1 MNQPAEKPT
10 AFPALPQFIHK
21 IPFRSESKHASTT
34 MTIATAP
41 SVSNILETLSASLD
55 SAVSALPE
63 ASALQPSKDGISLLD
78 VKNEL
83 FFSYLQ
89 HLVFLIIFKLR
100 HARGG
105 QSANAKPTGG
115 EEAQSEN
122 ANEEETELN
131 EEDIVKKLVECRV
144 FLERGV
150 RPLEGRLKYQLDKV
164 LRAADDAERNQG
176 IQNANGSRRHSK
188 KEHEATRVDER
199 GSEGESEEHAE
210 SEEEDDNGVD
220 AATRLSG
227 LEIDDLSYRP
237 NPGSLINPARGASST
252 SGAPAGKST
261 TDGIYRPPR
270 ITPTAL
276 PSTSGPDGG
285 RGDGGRRRPHKSA
298 ILDEFIA
305 TELSTAPVMEPS
317 IGSTVVAGGRRT
329 KSARERRAEAE
340 RQEYEE
346 TNFVRLPKE
355 SKKERAA
362 AAKQRRAAGDDPRGG
377 GYGGEEWR
385 GLGEGL
391 DRIERLTAKRNAP
404 GRELLER
411 SRKRERE
418 GAVAAVDAAV
428 AARAGERMEKRRKVL
443 GRRNRTK
450 ADYE

>member
-1 MNQPAEKPT
+1 
-10 AFPALPQFIHK
+10 
-21 IPFRSESKHASTT
+21 

-41 SVSNILETLSASLD
+41 SVSTLLETLSASLD

-63 ASALQPSKDGISLLD
+63 ASALKPSKDGISLLD

-100 HARGG
+100 HARGVQTKHPKSG
-105 QSANAKPTGG
+105 DDEK
-115 EEAQSEN
+115 AQSEDE
-122 ANEEETELN
+122 NEEETDVN
-131 EEDIVKKLVECRV
+131 EEDIVKKLVEYRV

-164 LRAADDAERNQG
+164 LRAADDAERNKG
-176 IQNANGSRRHSK
+176 AENTNGNTRHSK
-188 KEHEATRVDER
+188 DEHEAAQLDER
-199 GSEGESEEHAE
+199 ENENL
-210 SEEEDDNGVD
+210 SEEEDENGAD

-237 NPGSLINPARGASST
+237 NPASLINQARGGSAAVGT
-252 SGAPAGKST
+252 TAGKPAS
-261 TDGIYRPPR
+261 DGIYRPPR
-270 ITPTAL
+270 ITPTA
-276 PSTSGPDGG
+276 PPTTTGPDEKN
-285 RGDGGRRRPHKSA
+285 GRRRPHKSA

-329 KSARERRAEAE
+329 KSARERKAEAE
-340 RQEYEE
+340 RRDYEE
-346 TNFVRLPKE
+346 ANFVRLPKE

-418 GAVAAVDAAV
+418 SATAPADAAV
-428 AARAGERMEKRRKVL
+428 ATRAGERMEKRRKVL
-443 GRRNRTK
+443 GKRNRTK